1 MLKFRQWVFVV
12 NRLIKRYDV
21 KMKLIEDNSGMFPGE
36 TASRPVCS
44 KCGCKQL
51 FRQLPGAMYRMKNC
65 PQCGHTLNW
74 GNQGKVKGGS
84 DGK

>member
-1 MLKFRQWVFVV
+1 
-12 NRLIKRYDV
+12 
-21 KMKLIEDNSGMFPGE
+21 MKLIEDNSGMFPGE

-51 FRQLPGAMYRMKNC
+51 FRQVPGAMYRVKKC
-65 PQCGHTLNW
+65 PQCGYTLNW